1 MLTVASIHE
10 CCRLLQRVL
19 PVVGYRTFPV
29 KIKDLFKYE
38 DNVKFKISSESIRNK
53 KISFYLGY
61 SSEAKVY

>member
-1 MLTVASIHE
+1 M
-10 CCRLLQRVL
+10 LQREL

-61 SSEAKVY
+61 SSEAKVYQ